1 MKRKCF
7 SLLVTAALLAASVP
21 AACAQTANRGWS
33 TVQSVPVYERLI
45 VRQKDGKTIEGKM
58 IEANESNLT
67 ISRNGKVV
75 NISRD
80 SIQQIQ
86 HSKGK
91 AAKGKW
97 ALIGTGIGAAA
108 GAGIGATRVSED
120 HDDSEVWVPVG
131 AIFGAG
137 FGTLGGLIFG
147 ASRRD
152 RTLLYTAP

>member
-1 MKRKCF
+1 MKRKFF
-7 SLLVTAALLAASVP
+7 SLLVTAVLLVASLP
-21 AACAQTANRGWS
+21 TAFAQSGTRGWS
-33 TVQSVPVYERLI
+33 TVQSMPVDERLI
-45 VRQKDGKTIEGKM
+45 VKQKDGKTIEGKM
-58 IEANESNLT
+58 IEANDSNLT
-67 ISRNGKVV
+67 ISRSGKVV

-86 HSKGK
+86 HVKGK

-97 ALIGTGIGAAA
+97 ALIGSGV
-108 GAGIGATRVSED
+108 GAGTGALIGATKVSPD

-137 FGTLGGLIFG
+137 FGALGGLIFG

-152 RTLLYTAP
+152 RTILYVAP

>member
-33 TVQSVPVYERLI
+33 TVQSVPVDERLI

-108 GAGIGATRVSED
+108 GAGIGATKVSPD

-137 FGTLGGLIFG
+137 FGALGGLIFG

>member
-1 MKRKCF
+1 MKRKFF
-7 SLLVTAALLAASVP
+7 SLLVTAVLLVASLP
-21 AACAQTANRGWS
+21 TAFAQTSNRGWA
-33 TVQSVPVYERLI
+33 TVQSMPADERVI
-45 VRQKDGKTIEGKM
+45 VKQKDGKTIEGKM
-58 IEANESNLT
+58 IEANDNNLS

-75 NISRD
+75 NIARD

-86 HSKGK
+86 HVKGK

-97 ALIGTGIGAAA
+97 ALIGTGVGAAA
-108 GAGIGATRVSED
+108 GAGIGATRVSKD

-137 FGTLGGLIFG
+137 FGALGGLIFG

-152 RTLLYTAP
+152 RTLIYVAP